1 VGQYVPHGPNPTR
14 PLLPCGTGG
23 DFGARAMTRMNL
35 VPVQTI
41 ISTAVL
47 AGMIACNSGG
57 QTSSTPREWY
67 VGGTLH
73 DKTIAEWRTATYPNR
88 LATSAD
94 FVIGVGNFQSL
105 PPDLKKRAIEL
116 EACIS
121 TAVQDGFTDHWTVS
135 ATGAPCAVLLG
146 Y

>member
-1 VGQYVPHGPNPTR
+1 MAM
-14 PLLPCGTGG
+14 
-23 DFGARAMTRMNL
+23 ARINL
-35 VPVQTI
+35 VSVLI
-41 ISTAVL
+41 VISTVVL
-47 AGMIACNSGG
+47 AAIIACDSGG
-57 QTSSTPREWY
+57 RTSSGTSSSQSSKPKEWY
-67 VGGTLH
+67 VGGSLH
-73 DKTIAEWRTATYPNR
+73 DKTVAEWRTATYENR

-94 FVIGVGNFQSL
+94 FVMKLGKFQLL
-105 PPDLKKRAIEL
+105 PPDLGKRAIEL